1 MTSKENVVLL
11 GDGFFA
17 RGFLHHINYNK
28 FFITQ
33 IYKDSFINPQDLM
46 YSLQRNI
53 KYDKSLHFRD
63 FITKGPNKKIE
74 KEIKTLE
81 LDVKN
86 PNVHINN
93 EYIFKYDFLVI
104 GLGSQKSLND
114 WKNQIN
120 DNLVDIKDKSV
131 GIVGMGPTGI
141 ELGLILS
148 QNNHIHLFDMFTKD
162 NVLTYLSP
170 INKKSILESFD
181 IKNIST
187 TFGKPY
193 VNTEHNFDK
202 VLFCGGS
209 KPNQI
214 TLNTKVNNHLQV
226 DGYPNIYLGGDC
238 INLGYPKTAQVAYQ
252 QGAYVAKRLNGDISN
267 NQPFEYKHNGSSL
280 NIGDKKVLIEGHNI
294 IPNGV
299 YPDIIIKLYSL
310 FCI

>member
-1 MTSKENVVLL
+1 MSKDKENVVLL

-33 IYKDSFINPQDLM
+33 IYKDKFINPQDIM

-53 KYDKSLHFRD
+53 KYDNQIHFRD

-74 KEIKTLE
+74 TEIKTLE
-81 LDVKN
+81 IDITK

-93 EYIFKYDFLVI
+93 EYIYNYDYLVI

-120 DNLVDIKDKSV
+120 NLVDIKDKSV
-131 GIVGMGPTGI
+131 GIIGMGPTGV

-148 QNNHIHLFDMFTKD
+148 QNNQIHLFDMFTKD
-162 NVLTYLSP
+162 NILTFLSTT
-170 INKKSILESFD
+170 NKKSILDSFD
-181 IKNIST
+181 LKNITT

-209 KPNQI
+209 RSNQL

-252 QGAYVAKRLNGDISN
+252 QGAYVAKCLNGEIPN
-267 NQPFEYKHNGSSL
+267 EQPFEYKHNGISL
-280 NIGDKKVLIEGHNI
+280 NIGNKKVLVEGHNI

-299 YPDIIIKLYSL
+299 YPDFMIKLYSI